1 MDVSLIQV
9 ALAQVD
15 QALFNHEQ
23 WSEAIYSTL
32 ICHGPPD
39 ERDLDP
45 EAHRKCRFGQW
56 YYGAGSV
63 ALHNHPGFAEIAAEH
78 ERMHQFAA
86 TLLRATAQ
94 HVPISLHDHERF
106 LATMK
111 QMRLEVLTLKH
122 ELEGELFNLDP
133 LTSATNRVG
142 MLTKLR
148 EQHELVQRSVYSCAI
163 AMMDIDNF
171 KAVNDSYG
179 HSIGDE
185 VLVAFSRY
193 AMTHLRS
200 YDKFFR
206 YGGEEFLICM
216 PNINIDGAQGRLT
229 RMGAELASLPFHCED
244 HPDFHVT
251 VSFGLTLLDPDVLVE
266 QSIERA
272 DKALYAAKAAGR
284 NRIAAW
290 SASMT

>member
-1 MDVSLIQV
+1 MDVASVQM

-39 ERDLDP
+39 DRDLDP

-56 YYGAGSV
+56 YYGVGTV
-63 ALHNHPGFAEIAAEH
+63 TLHEHPGFVEIAAEH

-86 TLLRATAQ
+86 ALLRASTGQ
-94 HVPISLHDHERF
+94 VPISLHDYERF

-111 QMRLEVLTLKH
+111 RMRLEALTLKH
-122 ELEGELFNLDP
+122 ELEDALFNLDP
-133 LTSATNRVG
+133 LTSAANRFG
-142 MLTKLR
+142 MLTQLR
-148 EQHELVQRSVYSCAI
+148 EQRELVKRQVYSCSI

-171 KAVNDSYG
+171 KAVNDTYG
-179 HSIGDE
+179 HGVGDQ
-185 VLVAFSRY
+185 VLIAFSGY
-193 AMTHLRS
+193 AMTHLRP

-206 YGGEEFLICM
+206 YGGEEFLICA
-216 PNINIDGAQGRLT
+216 PNMDLAASKQRLK
-229 RMGAELASLPFHCED
+229 RLREELASLPFRAEGR
-244 HPDFHVT
+244 PDFHVT
-251 VSFGLTLLDPDVLVE
+251 VSLGLTLLDPDVPVE
-266 QSIERA
+266 QSIDRA

-284 NRIAAW
+284 NNLVVW
-290 SASMT
+290 TSALG